1 MQMARQFHCGVS
13 RKITLQQ
20 HVNYVTH
27 INIAHIGYSALKQH
41 SEKKKHKG
49 FSSTLQKVKDKEKV
63 EEADKPKCT
72 DSQKVLQDFFVKS
85 STSTS
90 KATASSVETSDFAQD
105 IGLSTSQTTV
115 TEVVWTL
122 PQLVAKVEIIATLQ
136 YASQNIPCSCADAL
150 QECYKQQ
157 FPDSAIAKHVSL
169 GSKKMSYM
177 VAYGLG
183 PYFQQA
189 TVKEIIQGNSYF
201 TLHFDETVSA
211 QMKKHGLI
219 SVLLVREIKGNK
231 SEVFSINNAWA
242 CQGRYSGT

>member
-1 MQMARQFHCGVS
+1 M
-13 RKITLQQ
+13 
-20 HVNYVTH
+20 
-27 INIAHIGYSALKQH
+27 GYSALKQH

-63 EEADKPKCT
+63 EEADKPKCYKT
-72 DSQKVLQDFFVKS
+72 FFVKS

-105 IGLSTSQTTV
+105 IGPSTSQTTV

-122 PQLVAKVEIIATLQ
+122 PQLVAKAEIIATLQ
-136 YASQNIPCSCADAL
+136 YTPQNIPYSCVDAL

-169 GSKKMSYM
+169 GSKKMSCM

-183 PYFQQA
+183 PCFQQA
-189 TVKEIIQGNSYF
+189 TAKEIIQGSSYF

-211 QMKKHGLI
+211 QMK
-219 SVLLVREIKGNK
+219 SMWN
-231 SEVFSINNAWA
+231 
-242 CQGRYSGT
+242 Y

>member
-1 MQMARQFHCGVS
+1 MIFFCGLLFFDGLECFLCFFSRVS
-13 RKITLQQ
+13 
-20 HVNYVTH
+20 
-27 INIAHIGYSALKQH
+27 AFFSALKQH
-41 SEKKKHKG
+41 YEKKKHKS
-49 FSSTLQKVKDKEKV
+49 FSSTLQKVKGKENV

-90 KATASSVETSDFAQD
+90 KATASSVETRPSDFAED
-105 IGLSTSQTTV
+105 SPSTLQTTV

-122 PQLVAKVEIIATLQ
+122 PQLVANAGIIAALQ
-136 YASQNIPCSCADAL
+136 YASQNIPYSCADTL

-169 GSKKMSYM
+169 GTKKMLYM

-201 TLHFDETVSA
+201 TVHFDETECSSEKA
-211 QMKKHGLI
+211 YGLI
-219 SVLLVREIKGNK
+219 SALLEESKEIK
-231 SEVFSINNAWA
+231 VRYLASIMLGHAKA
-242 CQGRYSGT
+242 DTVVHEMLKT

>member
-1 MQMARQFHCGVS
+1 MWCIKKDNFTATYKLC
-13 RKITLQQ
+13 
-20 HVNYVTH
+20 NTH

-72 DSQKVLQDFFVKS
+72 DSQKVLQDFLVKS

-105 IGLSTSQTTV
+105 IGPSTSQTTV

-122 PQLVAKVEIIATLQ
+122 LQLVAKAEIIATLQ

-150 QECYKQQ
+150 QEYYKQ
-157 FPDSAIAKHVSL
+157 FPDSAIPCSCADALQEYYKQFPDSAIVKHVSL
-169 GSKKMSYM
+169 GSKKISYM

-201 TLHFDETVSA
+201 TLHFDETVGA
-211 QMKKHGLI
+211 EMKKHMD
-219 SVLLVREIKGNK
+219 LLV
-231 SEVFSINNAWA
+231 
-242 CQGRYSGT
+242 CY